1 MDHLRSII
9 GKVLHKRGLERE
21 ARAAQ
26 ATYAADRVIAQI
38 LPKVATLLHAKSC
51 KQGTLII
58 AAEHPIAAQECQA
71 KIPELLSVL
80 EKELDGRLVT
90 EIRLVR
96 A

>member
-1 MDHLRSII
+1 MDSIHSVLS
-9 GKVLHKRGLERE
+9 KVLHRRGLERE

-26 ATYAADRVIAQI
+26 ATYAADRVMLAI
-38 LPKVATLLHAKSC
+38 LPNVAPLLKAKSC

-58 AAEHPIAAQECQA
+58 EAAHPIAAQECQL
-71 KIPELLSVL
+71 KIPELLVLL

-90 EIRLVR
+90 EIRLIR